1 MRVMTQNILFGGEAR
16 FEALCQVLAAARPDV
31 LCLQECLGW
40 EDGVRLPQLA
50 QALGLPAD
58 EAHVYLSP
66 SNPRGSGRRFH
77 LALLSRLPILTARS
91 HTAGFGHSLLQATLA
106 LPPDDALPSAE
117 NPPKT
122 LTVFGAH
129 LVAGNED
136 QRLAETEVLLDHLN
150 PHLHRGAP
158 IVLLGDLNALSPEDP
173 YPPDLDARFTR
184 LGITKYGSPP
194 RFDVMRRLLTAPLFD
209 TLPQR
214 APNTPWA
221 TAIRGRRSPGP
232 PSDERVETRSDY
244 VLLSADLVE
253 DLTDCGIVDVGTASD
268 HHGVYA
274 DLRLRASLPR
284 LQR

>member
-40 EDGVRLPQLA
+40 EDGIRLGQLA
-50 QALGLPAD
+50 GALGLPPD
-58 EAHVYLSP
+58 DAHVHLSP

-91 HTAGFGHSLLQATLA
+91 HTAGLGHSLLQATLA
-106 LPPDDALPSAE
+106 LPPDDALSASAS
-117 NPPKT
+117 PPKT

-129 LVAGNED
+129 LVAGSED
-136 QRLAETEVLLDHLN
+136 QRLAETDVLLQHLA
-150 PHLHRGAP
+150 PHLHRGDP
-158 IVLLGDLNALSPEDP
+158 VILLGDLNALSPADP

-194 RFDVMRRLLTAPLFD
+194 RFDVMHRLLAAPLFD
-209 TLPQR
+209 TLTRR
-214 APNTPWA
+214 APDTPWA
-221 TAIRGRRSPGP
+221 TALRGRRSPGP
-232 PSDERVETRSDY
+232 PTDERVETRSDY
-244 VLLSADLVE
+244 VLLSAGLADC
-253 DLTDCGIVDVGTASD
+253 LTGCGLVDVGTASD

-274 DLRLRASLPR
+274 DLRL
-284 LQR
+284 